1 MTDFQAIRDEVMKDI
16 LADFGKSEKN
26 DPIADTAKSI
36 NEVAVDAAI
45 KVLRAYERQKEHGA
59 S

>member
-1 MTDFQAIRDEVMKDI
+1 MRDI

-45 KVLRAYERQKEHGA
+45 KVLRAYERQKGHDV